1 MCNCVYGDT
10 YTVYIQYTV
19 YIYIQYI
26 YIYIRFLYIY
36 IYLWELFYF
45 RNSGHKLVVHPVNT
59 QNCLRSGNQLTP
71 STKWL
76 SMVFPFIIPPGFR
89 SAFNLRIRIKKAAGS
104 RFRKAAGSGSA
115 KNECGSTALVFF
127 LLSFMICDC

>member
-1 MCNCVYGDT
+1 MCIRRYLYSI
-10 YTVYIQYTV
+10 YTVYCIYIYTV
-19 YIYIQYI
+19 YIYIYGI
-26 YIYIRFLYIY
+26 YIY